1 MIFSRLNVDDHLL
14 VDVGVADDGA
24 KLLEIDFSVLVFV
37 GEEDGLVDDLLQLG
51 VLQIGPDLK
60 EKI

>member
-1 MIFSRLNVDDHLL
+1 M
-14 VDVGVADDGA
+14 DVGVADDVA
-24 KLLEIDFSVLVFV
+24 KLLEADFSVLVFV